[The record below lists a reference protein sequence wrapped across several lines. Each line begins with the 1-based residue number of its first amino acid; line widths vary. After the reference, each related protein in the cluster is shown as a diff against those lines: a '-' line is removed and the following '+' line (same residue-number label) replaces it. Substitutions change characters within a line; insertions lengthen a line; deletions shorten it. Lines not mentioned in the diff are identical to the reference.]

1 VPAEERHAAKLD
13 PVRLVHGVNCRK

>member
-13 PVRLVHGVNCRK
+13 PVCLIHGVNCRK